1 MIYRR
6 EEERGGGKEGIGKS
20 KFRRLGN
27 GMEMR
32 RWLDRRVESLR
43 GS

>member
-1 MIYRR
+1 VTYRR
-6 EEERGGGKEGIGKS
+6 EEERGGGKEGTGKS
-20 KFRRLGN
+20 KFRRSGN

-32 RWLDRRVESLR
+32 RWLDRRAESLR